1 MVHCQTCAKQAKH
14 HGDKAPRHKA
24 SGTRVEL
31 LRIRIGKL
39 GKENP
44 LRTFN
49 QLAVDDFTAAQRRR
63 PERQI
68 KDMV

>member
-14 HGDKAPRHKA
+14 HGDKAPGHKA

-49 QLAVDDFTAAQRRR
+49 QLVLLTISLPPSAVVQNG
-63 PERQI
+63 
-68 KDMV
+68 K